1 MPTFE
6 WIPLGFGLL
15 LASLDVVMLG
25 LIKWISRDKLK
36 LLKWMIIPTLS
47 YAFAPWIFLQ
57 SLKFESLVVMNLMWD
72 LVSDVL
78 VTAFGF
84 LYFKETV
91 GPIKKIGIGL
101 SLISIC
107 LMSISD
113 GEFLCK

>member
-1 MPTFE
+1 
-6 WIPLGFGLL
+6 
-15 LASLDVVMLG
+15 MLG
-25 LIKWISRDKLK
+25 IIKWVSKDKLRLIKWML
-36 LLKWMIIPTLS
+36 IPTLS
-47 YAFAPWIFLQ
+47 YALSPWIFLK
-57 SLKFESLVVMNLMWD
+57 SLQYESLVVMNLMWD

-113 GEFLCK
+113 GDFLIGKK